1 MFQMFSGL
9 CPAGPPLTAWRD
21 MAQGTDAFKPS

>member
-9 CPAGPPLTAWRD
+9 TIKAE
-21 MAQGTDAFKPS
+21 